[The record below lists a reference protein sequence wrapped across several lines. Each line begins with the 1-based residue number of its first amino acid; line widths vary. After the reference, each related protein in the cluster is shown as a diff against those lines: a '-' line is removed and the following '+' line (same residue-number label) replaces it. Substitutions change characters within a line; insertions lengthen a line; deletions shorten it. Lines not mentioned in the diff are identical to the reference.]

1 MQLKFMSL
9 KIPSISHVVYI
20 SITHAY
26 VIFATCV
33 KINLNV
39 VATQHYQEESTLPGR
54 KKLKKKKKGGRE
66 ESTTR
71 KKQVKKQK
79 RRRRYATRGRSRVS
93 QNKNK
98 QKKARIKLTLT
109 PLWLGCTSALQI

>member
-1 MQLKFMSL
+1 MSL

-54 KKLKKKKKGGRE
+54 KKLKKKKKVGG
-66 ESTTR
+66 
-71 KKQVKKQK
+71 K
-79 RRRRYATRGRSRVS
+79 RARPGR
-93 QNKNK
+93 NK
-98 QKKARIKLTLT
+98 
-109 PLWLGCTSALQI
+109 